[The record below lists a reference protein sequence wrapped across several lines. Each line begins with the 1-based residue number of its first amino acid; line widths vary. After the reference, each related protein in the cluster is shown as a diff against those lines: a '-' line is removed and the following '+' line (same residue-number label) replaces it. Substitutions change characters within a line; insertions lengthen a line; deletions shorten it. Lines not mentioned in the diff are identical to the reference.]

1 MAKTKRSK
9 LKYPALTKG
18 YNSRVR
24 QEYSDFDYLDQLN
37 EEELV
42 FLNKFVEEEMNASFK
57 KDGTDFNKT
66 DEERRAIYNKNNAR
80 NRCLYGRQRNRVGAT
95 KMLNYEDS
103 IDLIELENEIN
114 TDYIEDTMI
123 EYMDSL
129 NQSAETGNSTDN
141 GNDSGN
147 NTK

>member
-9 LKYPALTKG
+9 QKYPALVKK

-24 QEYSDFDYLDQLN
+24 GEYTDFDYLDQLN
-37 EEELV
+37 EEELA
-42 FLNKFVEEEMNASFK
+42 FLNKFVEEEINASFK

-80 NRCLYGRQRNRVGAT
+80 NRCFYGLQRNRVGAT
-95 KMLNYEDS
+95 KMLNFEDS
-103 IDLIELENEIN
+103 VDLIESEQEQQIDAIENA
-114 TDYIEDTMI
+114 MI

-129 NQSAETGNSTDN
+129 NQPTEFGESADNTD
-141 GNDSGN
+141 DSGD
-147 NTK
+147 NTD